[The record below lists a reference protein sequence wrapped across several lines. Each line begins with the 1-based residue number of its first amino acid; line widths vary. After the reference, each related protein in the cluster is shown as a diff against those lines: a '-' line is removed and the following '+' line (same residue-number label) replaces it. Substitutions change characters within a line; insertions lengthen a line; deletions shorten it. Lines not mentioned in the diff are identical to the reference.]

1 MGVRVRVRVRAGGV
15 PGVVLPQHARA
26 RFCIIQHSGCTG
38 YSRGDA
44 SVSLY
49 IFPPSG
55 ARSCVRTCISCICVV
70 KVAHTFTCA

>member
-1 MGVRVRVRVRAGGV
+1 MGVRVRAGGV

-44 SVSLY
+44 SVRLY
-49 IFPPSG
+49 IQFPPY

-70 KVAHTFTCA
+70 NFG